1 MEHLDQQQVVGLLEV
16 EVVVLIRMMVQLME
30 LVVSE
35 VVGPAQ
41 LMEQQIL
48 EVEVELKT
56 VLDLWVL
63 VVLV

>member
-35 VVGPAQ
+35 VAGPAQ